1 MEEAPRE
8 ELEKAYKNYMKIFED
23 NSEEFEKWER
33 KREKNRNCYRE
44 NLKNNLDEFLKFIG
58 KDGIFAIK
66 MIHNNTGYHI
76 AGFIISKIF
85 EKYICLIKTEGKFR
99 SELTDSEIEYM
110 ISSPPKTS
118 QTIVYFNDDKQEES
132 TNI

>member
-76 AGFIISKIF
+76 AGFII
-85 EKYICLIKTEGKFR
+85 
-99 SELTDSEIEYM
+99 
-110 ISSPPKTS
+110 
-118 QTIVYFNDDKQEES
+118 
-132 TNI
+132 